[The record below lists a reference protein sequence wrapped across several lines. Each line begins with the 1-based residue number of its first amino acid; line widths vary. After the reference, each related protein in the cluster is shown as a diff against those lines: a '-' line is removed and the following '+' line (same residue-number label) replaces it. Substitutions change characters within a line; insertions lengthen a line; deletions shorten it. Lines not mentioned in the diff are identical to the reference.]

1 MPRIPRL
8 GLTGWIMVALAAG
21 LACGLLQYALLP
33 EAWNDGIIRWVHD
46 PLGRIFLNGIRMLV
60 VPLVL
65 VSLTLGTAAIGD
77 LRKLGRIGGK
87 IMGLYLGT
95 TAIAITL
102 GYGLAKLIHPG
113 RGLSI
118 PMDAAFE
125 PKSKPFVMDIVVDI
139 VPTNPFLGMVEG
151 KMLQVIFISILAGLA
166 IASLGH
172 KAEPVKKGLESLD
185 AVVQKMVWFVM
196 MFAPLGVFG
205 LLAKVVASQGLEVFL
220 PLLKYMFNIL
230 GGMGLHVAV
239 TYSLVLIVFARLNP
253 VRFFLNAWP
262 AVVVAF
268 STASSNATLP
278 VTMKVSEER
287 MGTDESVHSFTLPLG
302 ATVNMDGTAFMQG
315 CATVFIAEVY
325 GIPLSTGDF
334 LTVVLMATLAS
345 IGTAGVPGA
354 GLIMLSMVL
363 HEVGLPIEGI
373 GIILGVDRI
382 LDMCRTAVNV
392 CGDLTATAVVSKS
405 EGALNESTYNH
416 ESPRMVVGAG

>member
-205 LLAKVVASQGLEVFL
+205 LLAKVVASR
-220 PLLKYMFNIL
+220 
-230 GGMGLHVAV
+230 
-239 TYSLVLIVFARLNP
+239 YSKTCTCNCC
-253 VRFFLNAWP
+253 
-262 AVVVAF
+262 
-268 STASSNATLP
+268 STIYDICN
-278 VTMKVSEER
+278 
-287 MGTDESVHSFTLPLG
+287 
-302 ATVNMDGTAFMQG
+302 
-315 CATVFIAEVY
+315 
-325 GIPLSTGDF
+325 STG
-334 LTVVLMATLAS
+334 
-345 IGTAGVPGA
+345 
-354 GLIMLSMVL
+354 
-363 HEVGLPIEGI
+363 
-373 GIILGVDRI
+373 
-382 LDMCRTAVNV
+382 
-392 CGDLTATAVVSKS
+392 
-405 EGALNESTYNH
+405 
-416 ESPRMVVGAG
+416 

>member
-1 MPRIPRL
+1 MPRLPKL
-8 GLTGWIMVALAAG
+8 GLTGWIMVALGAG
-21 LACGLLQYALLP
+21 LGCGLLQYLLLP
-33 EAWNDGIIRWVHD
+33 EAVNEGIIRWVHD
-46 PLGRIFLNGIRMLV
+46 PLGDIFLNGIRMLV

-77 LRKLGRIGGK
+77 LKKLGRIGGK
-87 IMGLYLGT
+87 VMALYLGT

-118 PMDAAFE
+118 PVEAAFE
-125 PKSKPFVMDIVVDI
+125 ARSKPFVMDIIVDI

-151 KMLQVIFISILAGLA
+151 KMLQVIFIAILAGLS
-166 IASLGH
+166 IASLGE
-172 KAEPVKKGLESLD
+172 KAGPVKSGLESLD
-185 AVVQKMVWFVM
+185 AIIQRMVWFVM
-196 MFAPLGVFG
+196 MFAPFGVFG
-205 LLAKVVASQGLEVFL
+205 LLAKVVASEGLEVFL
-220 PLLKYMFNIL
+220 PLIKYMANIL
-230 GGMGLHVAV
+230 GGMGLHVAI
-239 TYSLVLIVFARLNP
+239 TYSLVLVVFARLNP

-278 VTMKVSEER
+278 VTMRVSEQR

-363 HEVGLPIEGI
+363 HEVGLPLEGI
-373 GIILGVDRI
+373 GIILGVDRV

-392 CGDLTATAVVSKS
+392 CGDLAATAVVSKS
-405 EGALNESTYNH
+405 EGALDEATYNH
-416 ESPRMVVGAG
+416 ASPRMEV

>member
-1 MPRIPRL
+1 MARIPKL
-8 GLTGWIMVALAAG
+8 GLTGWIMVALAGG
-21 LACGLLQYALLP
+21 LVCGLLQYALLP
-33 EAWNDGIIRWVHD
+33 EAVNDGIIRWVHD
-46 PLGRIFLNGIRMLV
+46 PLGDIFLNGIRMLV

-77 LRKLGRIGGK
+77 LKKLGRIGGK
-87 IMGLYLGT
+87 VMGLYMGT

-113 RGLSI
+113 QGLSI
-118 PMDAAFE
+118 PVEHSFE
-125 PKSKPFVMDIVVDI
+125 AKSQPFVMDIIVDI

-151 KMLQVIFISILAGLA
+151 KMLQVIFIAILAGLSIAA
-166 IASLGH
+166 IGD
-172 KAEPVKKGLESLD
+172 KAKPIKGVLESAD
-185 AVVQKMVWFVM
+185 AVIQKMVWFVM
-196 MFAPLGVFG
+196 MFAPFGVFG
-205 LLAKVVASQGLEVFL
+205 LLAKVVASEGFEVFL
-220 PLLKYMFNIL
+220 PLIKYMINIL
-230 GGMGLHVAV
+230 GGMGIHVVV

-262 AVVVAF
+262 AIVVAF

-278 VTMKVSEER
+278 VTMRVSEER
-287 MGTDESVHSFTLPLG
+287 NGTDENVHSFTLPLG

-363 HEVGLPIEGI
+363 HEVGLPLEGI
-373 GIILGVDRI
+373 GIILGVDRV

-392 CGDLTATAVVSKS
+392 CGDLAATAVVSKS
-405 EGALNESTYNH
+405 EGALDESVYNDA
-416 ESPRMVVGAG
+416 SPKMQVSG

>member
-33 EAWNDGIIRWVHD
+33 EAWNDGIIRWVHN
-46 PLGRIFLNGIRMLV
+46 PLGDIFLNGIRMLV

-77 LRKLGRIGGK
+77 LGKLGRIGGK
-87 IMGLYLGT
+87 VMGLYLGT

-118 PMDAAFE
+118 PVDAVFE
-125 PKSKPFVMDIVVDI
+125 AKDKPFIMDIVVDI

-151 KMLQVIFISILAGLA
+151 KMLQVIFIAILAGLA
-166 IASLGH
+166 IASVGE
-172 KAEPVKKGLESLD
+172 KAAPVKKGLESLD
-185 AVVQKMVWFVM
+185 AVIQKMVWFVM
-196 MFAPLGVFG
+196 MFAPFGVFG
-205 LLAKVVASQGLEVFL
+205 LLAKVVASEGLEVFI
-220 PLLKYMFNIL
+220 PLIKYMFNIL

-253 VRFFLNAWP
+253 IRFFLNAWP

-363 HEVGLPIEGI
+363 HEVGLPLEGI
-373 GIILGVDRI
+373 GIILGVDRV

-405 EGALNESTYNH
+405 EGALNETTYNH
-416 ESPRMVVGAG
+416 ESPRMTVGVG

>member
-1 MPRIPRL
+1 MARIPKL
-8 GLTGWIMVALAAG
+8 GLTGWIMVALACG
-21 LACGLLQYALLP
+21 LVCGLLQHALLP
-33 EAWNDGIIRWVHD
+33 EAVNDGIIRWVHD
-46 PLGRIFLNGIRMLV
+46 PLGDLFLNGIRMLV

-77 LRKLGRIGGK
+77 LKKLGRIGGK
-87 IMGLYLGT
+87 VMGLYLGT

-118 PMDAAFE
+118 PVEAAFE
-125 PKSKPFVMDIVVDI
+125 AKSKPFIMDIIVDI

-151 KMLQVIFISILAGLA
+151 KMLQVIFIAILAGLS
-166 IASLGH
+166 IAAVGD
-172 KAEPVKKGLESLD
+172 KADPIKGVLESAD
-185 AVVQKMVWFVM
+185 AVIQKMVWFVM
-196 MFAPLGVFG
+196 MFAPFGVFG
-205 LLAKVVASQGLEVFL
+205 LLAKVVASEGVEVFV
-220 PLLKYMFNIL
+220 PLIKYMANIL
-230 GGMGLHVAV
+230 GGMGLHVLV

-262 AVVVAF
+262 AIVVAF

-278 VTMKVSEER
+278 VTMRVSEER
-287 MGTDESVHSFTLPLG
+287 NGTDEKVHSFTLPLG

-363 HEVGLPIEGI
+363 HEVGLPLEGI
-373 GIILGVDRI
+373 GIILGVDRV
-382 LDMCRTAVNV
+382 LDMCRTSVNV
-392 CGDLTATAVVSKS
+392 CGDLAATAVVSKS
-405 EGALNESTYNH
+405 EGALNQTTYDH
-416 ESPRMVVGAG
+416 ESPRMAVGS